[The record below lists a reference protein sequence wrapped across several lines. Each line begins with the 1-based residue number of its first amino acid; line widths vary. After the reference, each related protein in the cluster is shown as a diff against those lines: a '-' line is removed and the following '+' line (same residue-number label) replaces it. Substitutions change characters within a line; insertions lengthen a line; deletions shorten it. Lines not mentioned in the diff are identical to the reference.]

1 MSRKKTSEQELWE
14 RQPGESS
21 VAYEAFLLYR
31 NMGHETEGE
40 KKKRRLAS
48 VAEKLGKSLKLI
60 ERWSRTWDWVER
72 ARAYDNELQ
81 RISMEETREAV
92 RKMLKDHMTMA
103 QALQKKAMTA
113 LLRLDDESLSTKN
126 ILDYLVQGIELER
139 QARLEAADVGRPG
152 ATKGSPVAELEEK
165 SFDKD
170 QMERTPPIMF
180 VFERDDADE

>member
-1 MSRKKTSEQELWE
+1 MS
-14 RQPGESS
+14 
-21 VAYEAFLLYR
+21 
-31 NMGHETEGE
+31 HETDGA

-152 ATKGSPVAELEEK
+152 MTKGSPIAELEEPEQSTMVQLVQSLK
-165 SFDKD
+165 KAR
-170 QMERTPPIMF
+170 ERRTP
-180 VFERDDADE
+180 

>member
-1 MSRKKTSEQELWE
+1 MSRKISNEQEPWE
-14 RQPGESS
+14 RQAGESS

-31 NMGHETEGE
+31 NMSHEPDGE

-48 VAEKLGKSLKLI
+48 VAKKLGKSLALM
-60 ERWSRTWDWVER
+60 ERWSFTWDWVER

-113 LLRLDDESLSTKN
+113 LLRLDDESLSAKN
-126 ILDYLVQGIELER
+126 ILDYLAQGIELER

-152 ATKGSPVAELEEK
+152 ATKGSPIAALEEPEQSTMVQLVQTLQK
-165 SFDKD
+165 AREKR
-170 QMERTPPIMF
+170 RTP
-180 VFERDDADE
+180 

>member
-1 MSRKKTSEQELWE
+1 MSRKTSGEELWE
-14 RQPGESS
+14 RLAGESS

-31 NMGHETEGE
+31 NMNHEPGD

-60 ERWSRTWDWVER
+60 ERWSRTWNWVER

-81 RISMEETREAV
+81 RISLEETRAAI

-113 LLRLDDESLSTKN
+113 LLRLDDQSLTARN
-126 ILDYLVQGIELER
+126 ILDYLAQGIEIER
-139 QARLEAADVGRPG
+139 QARLQAAGDERELKLKEQ
-152 ATKGSPVAELEEK
+152 ALKEDKGGDAAPMR
-165 SFDKD
+165 F
-170 QMERTPPIMF
+170 I
-180 VFERDDADE
+180 FERGEDE

>member
-1 MSRKKTSEQELWE
+1 MSRKTSNDQDLWE
-14 RQPGESS
+14 RQAGESS

-31 NMGHETEGE
+31 NMSHETDGE

-48 VAEKLGKSLKLI
+48 VAEKLGKSLKLM

-113 LLRLDDESLSTKN
+113 LLRLDDDSLSAKN
-126 ILDYLVQGIELER
+126 ILDYLAQGIELER
-139 QARLEAADVGRPG
+139 QARLEAADGGRPSEV
-152 ATKGSPVAELEEK
+152 KGSTIAALEEPEK
-165 SFDKD
+165 SSMVQLIQSLQKAR
-170 QMERTPPIMF
+170 EGRPT
-180 VFERDDADE
+180 

>member
-1 MSRKKTSEQELWE
+1 MSRKISTEQELWE
-14 RQPGESS
+14 RQEGESS

-48 VAEKLGKSLKLI
+48 VAEKLGKSLKLM
-60 ERWSRTWDWVER
+60 ERWSFTWDWVER

-92 RKMLKDHMTMA
+92 RKMLKDHMKMA

-113 LLRLDDESLSTKN
+113 LLRLDDQSLSARN
-126 ILDYLVQGIELER
+126 ILDYLAQGIELER
-139 QARLEAADVGRPG
+139 QARLEVADVGRPG
-152 ATKGSPVAELEEK
+152 TSNGSPIADLKEK
-165 SFDKD
+165 SLGKD
-170 QMERTPPIMF
+170 LTERTPTITF
-180 VFERDDADE
+180 VFERGDADE

>member
-1 MSRKKTSEQELWE
+1 MSKKISGEELWE
-14 RQPGESS
+14 RLAGESS

-31 NMGHETEGE
+31 NMSHEPGN

-60 ERWSRTWDWVER
+60 ERWSRMWGWVER

-81 RISMEETREAV
+81 RISMEETRAAI

-113 LLRLDDESLSTKN
+113 LLRLDDQSLTARN
-126 ILDYLVQGIELER
+126 ILDYLVQGIEIER
-139 QARLEAADVGRPG
+139 QARLQAAGDER
-152 ATKGSPVAELEEK
+152 ELKLKERALDSGLFDTALNVTIK
-165 SFDKD
+165 SK
-170 QMERTPPIMF
+170 EVPPDGGH
-180 VFERDDADE
+180 EGD

>member
-1 MSRKKTSEQELWE
+1 MSKKISGEELWE
-14 RQPGESS
+14 RLAGESS

-31 NMGHETEGE
+31 NMSHEPGN

-60 ERWSRTWDWVER
+60 ERWSRMWGWVER

-81 RISMEETREAV
+81 RISMEETRAAI

-113 LLRLDDESLSTKN
+113 LLRLDDQSLTARN
-126 ILDYLVQGIELER
+126 ILDYLVQGIEIER
-139 QARLEAADVGRPG
+139 QARLQAAGDERKLKLKERALDSGLFDTALNV
-152 ATKGSPVAELEEK
+152 TIK
-165 SFDKD
+165 SK
-170 QMERTPPIMF
+170 EVPPDGGH
-180 VFERDDADE
+180 EGG

>member
-1 MSRKKTSEQELWE
+1 MSKKTSGEELWG
-14 RQPGESS
+14 RLAGESS

-31 NMGHETEGE
+31 NMSHEPGE

-81 RISMEETREAV
+81 RISMEETRAAI

-103 QALQKKAMTA
+103 KALQKKAMTA
-113 LLRLDDESLSTKN
+113 LLRLDDQSLTARN
-126 ILDYLVQGIELER
+126 ILDYLVQGIEIER
-139 QARLEAADVGRPG
+139 QARLQAAGDETDGALKGDAVDDVQIMMP
-152 ATKGSPVAELEEK
+152 EK
-165 SFDKD
+165 E
-170 QMERTPPIMF
+170 ME
-180 VFERDDADE
+180 V

>member
-1 MSRKKTSEQELWE
+1 MSRKISTEQELWE
-14 RQPGESS
+14 RQAGESS

-48 VAEKLGKSLKLI
+48 VAEKLGKSLKLM
-60 ERWSRTWDWVER
+60 ERWSFTWDWVER

-92 RKMLKDHMTMA
+92 RKMLKDHMKMA

-113 LLRLDDESLSTKN
+113 LLRLDDQSLSARN
-126 ILDYLVQGIELER
+126 ILDYLAQGIELER
-139 QARLEAADVGRPG
+139 QARLEVADAGRPG
-152 ATKGSPVAELEEK
+152 TSNGSPIADLKEK
-165 SFDKD
+165 SLGKD
-170 QMERTPPIMF
+170 LTERTPAITF
-180 VFERDDADE
+180 VFERGDADE

>member
-31 NMGHETEGE
+31 NMSHETDGA

-48 VAEKLGKSLKLI
+48 VAEKVGKSPELI

-113 LLRLDDESLSTKN
+113 LLRLDDESLSARN
-126 ILDYLVQGIELER
+126 ILDYLAQGIELER
-139 QARLEAADVGRPG
+139 QARLEAAEVSRGG
-152 ATKGSPVAELEEK
+152 TSKGGPIVALEEPEQSTEDAPIDIK
-165 SFDKD
+165 PLDKN
-170 QMERTPPIMF
+170 
-180 VFERDDADE
+180 

>member
-1 MSRKKTSEQELWE
+1 MSRKISNEQEPWE
-14 RQPGESS
+14 RQAGESS

-31 NMGHETEGE
+31 NMSHETDGE

-60 ERWSRTWDWVER
+60 ERWSFTWNWVER

-92 RKMLKDHMTMA
+92 RKMLKDHM
-103 QALQKKAMTA
+103 KI
-113 LLRLDDESLSTKN
+113 LSAKN
-126 ILDYLVQGIELER
+126 ILDYLAQGIELER

-152 ATKGSPVAELEEK
+152 APKGSPIAALEEPEQSTMVQLVQSLQK
-165 SFDKD
+165 AR
-170 QMERTPPIMF
+170 ERRTQ
-180 VFERDDADE
+180 

>member
-1 MSRKKTSEQELWE
+1 MSRKISTEQELWE
-14 RQPGESS
+14 RQAGESS

-31 NMGHETEGE
+31 NMSHETDGA

-72 ARAYDNELQ
+72 SRAYDNELQ

-113 LLRLDDESLSTKN
+113 LLRLDDQSLSARN
-126 ILDYLVQGIELER
+126 ILDYLAQGIELER
-139 QARLEAADVGRPG
+139 QARLE
-152 ATKGSPVAELEEK
+152 VAEVSRGGPSKGGPIAALEEPEQSTMVQLVQSLHK
-165 SFDKD
+165 AR
-170 QMERTPPIMF
+170 ERRPT
-180 VFERDDADE
+180 

>member
-1 MSRKKTSEQELWE
+1 MSKKTSGEELWG
-14 RQPGESS
+14 RLAGESS

-31 NMGHETEGE
+31 NMSHEPGE

-81 RISMEETREAV
+81 RISMEETRAAI

-103 QALQKKAMTA
+103 KALQKKAMTA
-113 LLRLDDESLSTKN
+113 LLRLDDQSLTARN
-126 ILDYLVQGIELER
+126 ILDYLVQGIEIER
-139 QARLEAADVGRPG
+139 QARLQAAGDETDGALKGDAIDDVQIMIP
-152 ATKGSPVAELEEK
+152 EK
-165 SFDKD
+165 EMD
-170 QMERTPPIMF
+170 
-180 VFERDDADE
+180 V

>member
-1 MSRKKTSEQELWE
+1 MRKISNEQESWE
-14 RQPGESS
+14 RQARESS

-31 NMGHETEGE
+31 NMSHETDGE

-60 ERWSRTWDWVER
+60 ERWSFTWNWVER

-92 RKMLKDHMTMA
+92 RKMLKDHMKMA

-113 LLRLDDESLSTKN
+113 LLRLDDESLSAKN
-126 ILDYLVQGIELER
+126 ILDYLAQGIELER
-139 QARLEAADVGRPG
+139 QARLDAADVGRPG
-152 ATKGSPVAELEEK
+152 APKGSPIAALEEPEQSTMVQLVQTLQK
-165 SFDKD
+165 AREKR
-170 QMERTPPIMF
+170 RTP
-180 VFERDDADE
+180 